1 MWSGHS
7 TLLKHSPIWKWV
19 FPSPKHTEPDSLR
32 IHNQRPISVLEI
44 RLVYALARLFPK
56 AFDLQISQCGNQC
69 NSYEH
74 ECRHQ
79 D

>member
-1 MWSGHS
+1 MWSGRS
-7 TLLKHSPIWKWV
+7 ALSKHPPIWKWGS
-19 FPSPKHTEPDSLR
+19 PSLRHTEPDSLHIR
-32 IHNQRPISVLEI
+32 NQRLISVLET
-44 RLVYALARLFPK
+44 RLVYALA
-56 AFDLQISQCGNQC
+56 QCGNQC